1 MLLDTRKL
9 SASINMTPLI
19 DVLLVLLI
27 LFMLL
32 PHHTVGLKSE
42 IPQPSPE
49 AQTAPPNPQDL
60 VLRIRKDHS
69 IDINSQPIVL
79 AELEARL
86 KALFGVRPDGVLF
99 VDGANELEFA
109 EVATVI
115 DIARGAGVDRIGLI
129 TEKERRP

>member
-1 MLLDTRKL
+1 MLLDTRKV

-42 IPQPSPE
+42 IPQPSP
-49 AQTAPPNPQDL
+49 QDRTAPPNPQDL

-69 IDINSQPIVL
+69 IDINSQPIML

-99 VDGANELEFA
+99 VDGAGELEFA

-129 TEKERRP
+129 TAKER

>member
-27 LFMLL
+27 LFMRL
-32 PHHTVGLKSE
+32 PHHTVGLRSE
-42 IPQPSPE
+42 IPQPSPDV
-49 AQTAPPNPQDL
+49 QPAPDNPQDL
-60 VLRIRKDHS
+60 VLRIRKNHS
-69 IDINSQPIVL
+69 LDINSQPIVL

-86 KALFGVRPDGVLF
+86 RALFGVRPDGVLF
-99 VDGANELEFA
+99 VDGAGDLEFA
-109 EVATVI
+109 EVALVI

-129 TEKERRP
+129 TDKERRP